1 MDGWENTLYQNSYGG
16 AILTDLSNAINAINH
31 DILIVKLGAYGFDTA
46 SLKLIKIFLTNYLVR
61 TKVSSLYLQLI
72 KIAFR
77 SIPRICI
84 GTTFI

>member
-16 AILTDLSNAINAINH
+16 AILLDLSNAINAINH
-31 DILIVKLGAYGFDTA
+31 DLLIVKLDAYGFDTA